1 MVATFPLKEREKTG
15 FLKRMKEFSL
25 SEVHPPP
32 EFKKRAE
39 KGNLIFTN
47 VLALIIDEARKSLI
61 NGGSG
66 CPAIA
71 RIGELLNTTVNT

>member
-15 FLKRMKEFSL
+15 FLRRIKEFSL

-39 KGNLIFTN
+39 IGYLIFTS
-47 VLALIIDEARKSLI
+47 VLALIMDRWSQGHIRLKA
-61 NGGSG
+61 N
-66 CPAIA
+66 
-71 RIGELLNTTVNT
+71 